1 MDGNGFMLGRKQFN
15 DQRAKKRFS
24 RKYNDIEVET
34 GTRRYHRVLIN
45 GMTFTDISAIC
56 QQRNRS

>member
-1 MDGNGFMLGRKQFN
+1 MLLDGNGFMLGRKQFN

-34 GTRRYHRVLIN
+34 GEKIPPSADQRD
-45 GMTFTDISAIC
+45 DIYRHFGNLSAEK
-56 QQRNRS
+56 